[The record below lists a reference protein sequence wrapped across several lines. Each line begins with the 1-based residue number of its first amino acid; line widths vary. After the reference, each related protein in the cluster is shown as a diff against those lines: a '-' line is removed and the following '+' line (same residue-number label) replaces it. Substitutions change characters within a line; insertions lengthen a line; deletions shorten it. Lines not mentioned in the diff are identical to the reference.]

1 MASLDG
7 RAYRRTYPLHDGHR
21 RRNDVFLIALLV
33 SLALHAA
40 TIMLAPGFRR
50 PAFKMAQ
57 TMNVLLMPPTPRP
70 AALPEQRPA
79 PVPETVPA
87 APKVV
92 PQPSPP
98 PVITAKPES
107 TPPLPPEPKTETPQP
122 VVKPAPPPKPVAK
135 PKPEPKPKPA
145 PKRAKPEAT
154 PPQRETPHPHH
165 RTEPPVRHRTAPAPA
180 PEAPAQPPAAAK
192 SPSPTVPSIS
202 PAPPQREARRTPPV
216 DDLLDRYG
224 KDLARIVAGGQHYP
238 RIAQMRGWQGTV
250 EIEVA
255 VAPPGKADR
264 ITIRQS
270 SGHTVLDDEALDM
283 VKRALPLPPPPRA
296 LRDRAFTVVVPI
308 VFRLQ

>member
-1 MASLDG
+1 M
-7 RAYRRTYPLHDGHR
+7 HDGYR

-40 TIMLAPGFRR
+40 TILLAPGFRR

-57 TMNVLLMPPTPRP
+57 TMNVLLMPPTPPP
-70 AALPEQRPA
+70 AAPPEQRPA
-79 PVPETVPA
+79 PVPETAPA

-92 PQPSPP
+92 PQPSSPP
-98 PVITAKPES
+98 AITAKPES
-107 TPPLPPEPKTETPQP
+107 TPPLPPEPKTQTPQP
-122 VVKPAPPPKPVAK
+122 AVKPAPPPKPV
-135 PKPEPKPKPA
+135 PKPKPKHEPKPL
-145 PKRAKPEAT
+145 PKRAKPEAI
-154 PPQRETPHPHH
+154 PPQREMPHPHR

-180 PEAPAQPPAAAK
+180 PEAPAQPPSAAK
-192 SPSPTVPSIS
+192 SPSPPVPSIS
-202 PAPPQREARRTPPV
+202 PAPPRREARRTPPI

-224 KDLARIVAGGQHYP
+224 KNLARIVAGGQHYP

-250 EIEVA
+250 EIEVT
-255 VAPPGKADR
+255 VAPPGKADG
-264 ITIRQS
+264 IAIRQS

-296 LRDRAFTVVVPI
+296 LRDRTFTVVVPI